1 MFRRFLYVSVGALVL
16 VVMLGAPVQVH
27 AQRMGAGFAR
37 GMQPGSRMGV
47 MPGFQGGSNSRFNRN
62 FFIGPNFMPQSGLGR
77 FDRFED
83 RFENR
88 FRSGRFDRFEDRFE
102 NRFRSGRFDRFEDRF
117 DNRFNRGF
125 FLLP

>member
-1 MFRRFLYVSVGALVL
+1 MFRRFLYLSVGALAL
-16 VVMLGAPVQVH
+16 VVVLGVPGQVH

-37 GMQPGSRMGV
+37 GMQPSFRMGV
-47 MPGFQGGSNSRFNRN
+47 MPGFRGGFNSPFNRN
-62 FFIGPNFMPQSGLGR
+62 FFFAPSFMPRSGMGR

-102 NRFRSGRFDRFEDRF
+102 NRF
-117 DNRFNRGF
+117 NRGF
-125 FLLP
+125 FILP